1 VRPPAALA
9 VAAANALGR
18 VSGLAR
24 DIIFAQVF
32 GAGAV
37 SDAFNA
43 AFRVPQLLRELFAE
57 GSLQNVV
64 VPAFAES
71 VEKDGIDAAWK
82 LANAVLGVLMVALGL
97 ATVGFFVGAE
107 LWVRLIAND
116 FAQDA
121 PKFAL
126 TVSLT
131 RYLSPFLM
139 GLSLAAFLGGLL
151 NVRGRFF
158 VPAMA
163 QNVMNLGVIA
173 ACLAV
178 GPGADQLPT
187 GPGVPPI
194 AWVALATTLSGF
206 VQVALCVPPLLATGY
221 RPLPS
226 LRGHPALR
234 RLGGFFA
241 TAMVGIVTVQFNLLV
256 ESQWAASFGDGVLTW
271 LLGSFRLVQLP
282 LALFAGSI
290 ATAMLP
296 ALAATLARRDEAEG
310 GDILA
315 EALRTHAFLV
325 LPSAAGLFV
334 LAEPLVRLFYER
346 GAFMPD
352 DTVGTANMLR
362 MYALACFGICFHRL
376 VVPAYYAL
384 GNPRFPMWLSVGAM
398 LAKVPVVLLL
408 TRGLGMGAEALPL
421 SHALTVSGECVGLA
435 AGLHALL
442 GGRGLLGFHLRSLVA
457 TAVLAAIAYA
467 LRDRVPVLLA
477 VAVSGMAYLV
487 AARLLRAW
495 SLPRRG
501 PPPPPPG
508 SLPAPSGV

>member
-1 VRPPAALA
+1 MRPPAALA

-18 VSGLAR
+18 VTGLAR
-24 DIIFAQVF
+24 DIIFAGVF

-64 VPAFAES
+64 VPAFSET
-71 VEKDGIDAAWK
+71 VEREGLAAAWT

-97 ATVGFFVGAE
+97 VTLGFFLGAE
-107 LWVRLIAND
+107 LWVRLIANE
-116 FAQDA
+116 FASDPQ
-121 PKFAL
+121 KLML

-131 RYLSPFLM
+131 RYLSPFLA
-139 GLSLAAFLGGLL
+139 GLSLAAFFGGLL

-163 QNVMNLGVIA
+163 QNVLNLGVIA
-173 ACLAV
+173 ACLFA
-178 GPGADQLPT
+178 GPAADQLPLL
-187 GPGVPPI
+187 GVGGTPPI
-194 AWVALATTLSGF
+194 AWVALATTVSGF
-206 VQVALCVPPLLATGY
+206 VQVALCLPPLLASGY
-221 RPLPS
+221 RPSPTF
-226 LRGHPALR
+226 RGHPALR

-296 ALAATLARRDEAEG
+296 ALAGALARRDRAEG

-315 EALRTHAFLV
+315 DALRTHAFLV
-325 LPSAAGLFV
+325 LPSAAGLCI

-346 GAFMPD
+346 GAFD
-352 DTVGTANMLR
+352 AVATAGTASMLR

-384 GNPRFPMWLSVGAM
+384 GEPRWPMWLSIAAM
-398 LAKVPVVLLL
+398 MAKVPVVLLL

-421 SHALTVSGECVGLA
+421 SHAITVSVECVGLA
-435 AGLHALL
+435 AGLRALL
-442 GGRGLLGFHLRSLVA
+442 SGRGLLAFHARSLVA
-457 TAVLAAIAYA
+457 TAVLSTVAFA
-467 LRDRVPVLLA
+467 LRDRLPVLAVVALA
-477 VAVSGMAYLV
+477 AGAYLV

-501 PPPPPPG
+501 PPPG
-508 SLPAPSGV
+508 EPSR